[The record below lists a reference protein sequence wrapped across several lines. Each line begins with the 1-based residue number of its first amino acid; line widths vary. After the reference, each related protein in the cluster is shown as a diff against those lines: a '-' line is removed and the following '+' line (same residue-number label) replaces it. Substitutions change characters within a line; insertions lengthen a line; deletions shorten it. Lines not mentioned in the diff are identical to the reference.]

1 MYSNDSLAQLGKNLQ
16 QAVDSDGNPFLSV
29 YEEIETE
36 LKNRCNNNVVT
47 ANHLFD
53 FHANAFKVEPS
64 AEKFNQLYAMA
75 ITLQSFRF
83 P

>member
-1 MYSNDSLAQLGKNLQ
+1 MYSNDSLAQLGSNLQ
-16 QAVDSDGNPFLSV
+16 NAIDVDGNPLLSV

-36 LKNRCNNNVVT
+36 LKKRCNNNVVT

-64 AEKFNQLYAMA
+64 TEKFNQLYALM
-75 ITLQSFRF
+75 ITLQSFRS
-83 P
+83 